1 MSIKA
6 KKSLGQNFLI
16 NENIVNLISKS
27 VEIKSNDVLLE
38 IGAGTGNLTEKLINH
53 SPKIIYIVEKDE
65 ILSNHL
71 HKKFGDQLNII
82 NQDILDFDE
91 RTISKTDKLMIFGN
105 LPYNISTQ
113 ILVKQVINNYNYQNI
128 KCMVLMFQ
136 KEVADR
142 IIAKINTKNY
152 SRISI
157 ISQLFFKI
165 TKIKDIG
172 PENFKPKPKVNS
184 TILCFYPKNVVYN
197 FNNINNLQNITKI
210 FFNQR
215 RKKIKTPFNKIFKNN
230 HKDILNNFDLNLRPQ
245 NLSPEEYCEITKAY
259 EEII

>member
-1 MSIKA
+1 
-6 KKSLGQNFLI
+6 
-16 NENIVNLISKS
+16 
-27 VEIKSNDVLLE
+27 
-38 IGAGTGNLTEKLINH
+38 
-53 SPKIIYIVEKDE
+53 
-65 ILSNHL
+65 
-71 HKKFGDQLNII
+71 
-82 NQDILDFDE
+82 
-91 RTISKTDKLMIFGN
+91 
-105 LPYNISTQ
+105 
-113 ILVKQVINNYNYQNI
+113 
-128 KCMVLMFQ
+128 MFQ

-184 TILCFYPKNVVYN
+184 TILCFYPNNIVYN

-230 HKDILNNFDLNLRPQ
+230 HQGILNNFDLNLRPQ
-245 NLSPEEYCEITKAY
+245 NLSPEEYYEITKAY